1 MLLNKPML
9 IAMFIVLTACSN
21 SHEANHTAK
30 HTQIDTQMPSSMNVE
45 SPTKPE
51 IQVTMFEGMVDD
63 DGNIAG
69 LGANLIGKLVVVD
82 HCLLIQSGS
91 PEQPTYDQPAF
102 SKMSYAWDKEKS
114 VLINKHTN
122 QEYPIGS
129 EISIGGG
136 NANDEFQKIFNIPK
150 CSIDVPLWIAS

>member
-1 MLLNKPML
+1 MFALLM
-9 IAMFIVLTACSN
+9 ACSDSN
-21 SHEANHTAK
+21 KVSNTAK
-30 HTQIDTQMPSSMNVE
+30 HGAIGTEKPPSTNVE
-45 SPTKPE
+45 PPKEPE